1 MARTV
6 CEVLEDGRWPMGW
19 IVIDTTRMAAVSD
32 VFIEEFP
39 AIQYAD
45 WYDQH
50 GPEYPTIREAT
61 QAFAAQRVEEVQEV

>member
-6 CEVLEDGRWPMGW
+6 CEVMEDGRWPMGW

-45 WYDQH
+45 WYDAH
-50 GPEYPTIREAT
+50 GQEYPTMRDAM
-61 QAFAAQRVEEVQEV
+61 QAFEAQRVEEVGV